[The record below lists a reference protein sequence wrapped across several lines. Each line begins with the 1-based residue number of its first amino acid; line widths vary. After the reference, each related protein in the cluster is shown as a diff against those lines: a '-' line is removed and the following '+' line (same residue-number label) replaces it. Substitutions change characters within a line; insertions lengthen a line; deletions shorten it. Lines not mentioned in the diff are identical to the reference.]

1 MDHLTVTFVMNGFHG
16 KSYAPAF
23 SENVVAEIPIGTKT
37 PFRALN
43 HLTKSSRAELT
54 RALSQP
60 VEHFVQV
67 TTRTMLCQPLIAT
80 LAKQGDNLVV
90 PFGRQQGLNE
100 NSLAVTNGGDTGW
113 TVLKIT
119 ALNDRSA
126 TLTPLDTSHQISIL
140 EGKSVEFMELTQ

>member
-1 MDHLTVTFVMNGFHG
+1 LRHWQNT
-16 KSYAPAF
+16 
-23 SENVVAEIPIGTKT
+23 
-37 PFRALN
+37 
-43 HLTKSSRAELT
+43 
-54 RALSQP
+54 
-60 VEHFVQV
+60 
-67 TTRTMLCQPLIAT
+67 
-80 LAKQGDNLVV
+80 GDNLVV